1 MIQPLHSMKGGNYEY
16 RGWEIMPVAFE
27 RCVKNGGK
35 VRTVKLDGG
44 RYYHICILNKKIYK
58 GEIKHKEKEKK

>member
-1 MIQPLHSMKGGNYEY
+1 
-16 RGWEIMPVAFE
+16 MPQAFLD
-27 RCVKNGGK
+27 CVRNGGK
-35 VRTVKLDGG
+35 VRTVKLPND

>member
-1 MIQPLHSMKGGNYEY
+1 
-16 RGWEIMPVAFE
+16 MPEAFE
-27 RCVKNGGK
+27 RCVRNGGK

-58 GEIKHKEKEKK
+58 GEIKKVKKDDHNKS

>member
-1 MIQPLHSMKGGNYEY
+1 
-16 RGWEIMPVAFE
+16 MPQAFE
-27 RCVKNGGK
+27 DCVQNGGK

-58 GEIKHKEKEKK
+58 GEIKKKVKEKK